1 MKAVKNI
8 LLLSIGFAA
17 LFLSSGCS
25 TKSQVASQA
34 KQLDSVAIVL
44 NTKLQSLDKTDT
56 VLLQKAI
63 LKFVT
68 YSVFIEN
75 NIGDTITKTEA
86 NGLQQLYLSGK
97 NLKSFAANRL
107 TLKSRGRLVLSQINK
122 LQKDLENGLIKKDD
136 YLKHQA
142 HEFSSAADL
151 IKRTEEQERIY
162 SSNIQDLKNSL
173 FPVESFIKSRNNG
186 LLPAEVKDSISL

>member
-1 MKAVKNI
+1 M
-8 LLLSIGFAA
+8 
-17 LFLSSGCS
+17 
-25 TKSQVASQA
+25 
-34 KQLDSVAIVL
+34 L
-44 NTKLQSLDKTDT
+44 NTKLQALDKTDT

-97 NLKSFAANRL
+97 NLKSFAVNRS
-107 TLKSRGRLVLSQINK
+107 TLKTRGHLVLQQISK
-122 LQKDLENGLIKKDD
+122 LQADLENGLIKKDE
-136 YLKHQA
+136 YLKNQT
-142 HEFSSAADL
+142 HEFASAAAL
-151 IKRTEEQERIY
+151 IKITEEQEKVY
-162 SSNIQDLKNSL
+162 STNIQDLKNSL